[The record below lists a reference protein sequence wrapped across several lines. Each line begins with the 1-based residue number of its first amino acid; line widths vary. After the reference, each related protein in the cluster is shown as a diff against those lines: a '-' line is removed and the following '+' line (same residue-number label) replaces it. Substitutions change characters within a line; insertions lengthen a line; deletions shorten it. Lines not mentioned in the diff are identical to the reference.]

1 MSVDSGLKITEAWQN
16 AAMTA
21 SEPVQHQ
28 DDRALRIAAVVVAA
42 AGMLVA
48 GYFYLASG
56 LLVPGWALIPLWI
69 IWFALVWYG
78 VRLARAGSYLVL
90 AVPVVAGVL
99 WFLVIT
105 LGEQL
110 LGWTG

>member
-1 MSVDSGLKITEAWQN
+1 MS
-16 AAMTA
+16 A

-48 GYFYLASG
+48 G
-56 LLVPGWALIPLWI
+56 
-69 IWFALVWYG
+69 
-78 VRLARAGSYLVL
+78 
-90 AVPVVAGVL
+90 VL

>member
-1 MSVDSGLKITEAWQN
+1 MTRTTLTGRSIRVTSTLLSVRKMNSRCQSTAASRSPKSWQN
-16 AAMTA
+16 AAMSA

-48 GYFYLASG
+48 G
-56 LLVPGWALIPLWI
+56 
-69 IWFALVWYG
+69 
-78 VRLARAGSYLVL
+78 
-90 AVPVVAGVL
+90 VL